1 MIKKIFTTHH
11 KKIIVGAP
19 IVFLVIVSGGGMFGS
34 GNYFS
39 FASNNKNFPIVG
51 DMLPVTLAMNAD
63 TPINAVGGT
72 VTFDPDMLNVTSLSR
87 VTSSIDLWSEEPSYS
102 NTEGT
107 LHFSGGLVG
116 EKASLPIHG
125 TILTINFTV
134 LKPGKTVITMKN
146 GELLAHDGEGTN
158 VALGSNTLSLYTR
171 EMKNASPDVNGDGVL
186 SVSDANALYL
196 KTFFTYD
203 PQYDLNGDG
212 RVSWAD
218 VRLLI
223 SLL

>member
-1 MIKKIFTTHH
+1 MYKKIFTAHH
-11 KKIIVGAP
+11 KKIIIGAP

-39 FASNNKNFPIVG
+39 FTSNNKNFPIVG
-51 DMLPVTLAMNAD
+51 DTLPVTLEVGAD

-72 VTFDPDMLNVTSLSR
+72 VTFDPNMLSITSLSR
-87 VTSSIDLWSEEPSYS
+87 VSSSVDLWSEEPSYS
-102 NTEGT
+102 NTEGI

-116 EKASLPIHG
+116 EKASLPIRG
-125 TILTINFTV
+125 TIFTINFSV

-146 GELLAHDGEGTN
+146 GELLAHNGEGTN
-158 VALGSNTLSLYTR
+158 VVSGSNSLSVYTR

-196 KTFFTYD
+196 KTFFAYD

-212 RVSWAD
+212 KVSWTD

-223 SLL
+223 SLF